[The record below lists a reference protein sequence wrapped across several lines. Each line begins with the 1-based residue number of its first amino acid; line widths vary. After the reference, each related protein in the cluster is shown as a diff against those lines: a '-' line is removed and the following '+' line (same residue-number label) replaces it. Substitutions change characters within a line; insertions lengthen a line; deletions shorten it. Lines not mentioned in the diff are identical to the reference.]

1 VTIVKGGSDVPPTP
15 TPNPATKPTSSTQL
29 RSHADALGKQADGWR
44 KAAARSDQNHPTP
57 QSLELDQA
65 QRDVADLR
73 AQADTERLKQHAA
86 AADYYDDK
94 AAKLEQRIPQLEQA
108 KANDGSP
115 RAVLE
120 AKARDADDAIRQY
133 RDKAD
138 SLDEERD
145 ATAEAARLR
154 AAGDEAGASS
164 ADARAAG
171 AHVVADLLDPQDPVV
186 EPRYLKAATTGI
198 LDPPAPP
205 PDQPEP
211 NWPAWDKPPGNWG
224 PRASADDLVPDGTLA
239 AATTISS
246 DSPTG
251 DDAPPPDDDVALG
264 TVDFTT
270 PQAFTTDDLALGDDV
285 VDPST
290 DPGTPTTADDLA
302 LGTVD
307 LTTSPAAATTDGLA
321 LSDDVVDPS
330 SDPGAPITADDI
342 ELTPL
347 TADVDPV
354 DPVMM
359 ADLDTP
365 PEMPEPTDDVAAGM
379 SDPPAP
385 EPLDSYAQADPFGP
399 DDNAGDDPFQDLDAD
414 ASEPS
419 IT

>member
-1 VTIVKGGSDVPPTP
+1 VKGGSDVPPTP
-15 TPNPATKPTSSTQL
+15 TPTTKPTSSTEL
-29 RSHADALGKQADGWR
+29 RSHADALTKQADGWR
-44 KAAARSDQNHPTP
+44 KAAARSDQNRPTP

-65 QRDVADLR
+65 RRDVADLR
-73 AQADTERLKQHAA
+73 AQADTERLKQHGA

-108 KANDGSP
+108 KASDGSP

-120 AKARDADDAIRQY
+120 AKAHDADDAVRQY
-133 RDKAD
+133 REKAD

-154 AAGDEAGASS
+154 AAGDEAGASN
-164 ADARAAG
+164 ADAKAAG

-211 NWPAWDKPPGNWG
+211 NWPSWDKPPGHWG
-224 PRASADDLVPDGTLA
+224 PRASTDDGLPDETVAA
-239 AATTISS
+239 AATTYSDYS

-251 DDAPPPDDDVALG
+251 DVAPPADDVALGIVDFTTSPALAADDVALADDVVAPSPDPGAPITADDVALG

-270 PQAFTTDDLALGDDV
+270 TPATTDDLALADDV
-285 VDPST
+285 LAPPP
-290 DPGTPTTADDLA
+290 DPGAPTTADD
-302 LGTVD
+302 V
-307 LTTSPAAATTDGLA
+307 
-321 LSDDVVDPS
+321 
-330 SDPGAPITADDI
+330 

-347 TADVDPV
+347 TDPV
-354 DPVMM
+354 DL
-359 ADLDTP
+359 ADPMVAEVDPP
-365 PEMPEPTDDVAAGM
+365 PEIPQPTDDVAAGM

-385 EPLDSYAQADPFGP
+385 EPVDSYAQAEPFAP
-399 DDNAGDDPFQDLDAD
+399 NTTIVDDPFQDIDADVD